1 MRGDSPLSSHSDP
14 HRGMVSQY
22 RSFQNRSF
30 FPFPIVGAPALQ
42 NTALSAT
49 DKNQK
54 GVWQVT
60 PTKHDWDHV
69 DFVGQD
75 STDTKRTRD
84 ELQQFWHGLADDLVQ
99 SEIFGEKFETLISYM
114 RTKIASCVVFD
125 TFNSRWYF

>member
-1 MRGDSPLSSHSDP
+1 MEKLKRKNGENDGLVSVISSQH
-14 HRGMVSQY
+14 
-22 RSFQNRSF
+22 
-30 FPFPIVGAPALQ
+30 PFNQKYVE
-42 NTALSAT
+42 AT

-84 ELQQFWHGLADDLVQ
+84 ELQQFWHGLAEDLVQ
-99 SEIFGEKFETLISYM
+99 SEQLTSTNK
-114 RTKIASCVVFD
+114 
-125 TFNSRWYF
+125 